1 MSRRRSSNPL
11 YVLAIATV
19 VLLLISFVPW
29 AGITKNYFKDFNI
42 FEDICTTKTINEGEG
57 EIVDPELIALM
68 NGDSHVDLQKTESTN
83 STVATDST
91 DTPSDSTAAVPD
103 IVVIAEPINPRI
115 GDLVV
120 VEDYSS
126 SGSSLSRF
134 ARAVKSA
141 ATRPVR
147 IAMIGDSYIEG
158 DVFSQD
164 IREKLQT
171 LYGGR
176 GAGYM
181 MMHTDIPGFRRS
193 VSQTDNG
200 WTPHDIRHESKMDY
214 KWLAGEYFT
223 GNSGAVSTY
232 KGVERLAHAKA
243 WNNSKFLFIAPKEGG
258 SITLT
263 TDSGSKEFSI
273 KAADSVQCIS
283 IDEETSRFTVKNN
296 VPGLIAL
303 GVWLNDNSGVSLD
316 CMSLRGNSGISHR
329 KLNYELAHNM
339 SDFISYDLIIVE
351 YGINALSSA
360 QKDYSKYGKYM
371 EEVIYELRRCYPQAD
386 ILMMGIGDRGQKAGS
401 EVHSISTA
409 QNMVDAQRDVA
420 RKTGIAFWDTREAM
434 GGNDAIVVWRER
446 KLVNADYIHL
456 NHKGGE
462 VLAQLLVDALSNAI
476 LSK

>member
-1 MSRRRSSNPL
+1 MIRRRPSNPL
-11 YVLAIATV
+11 YVLAIATF
-19 VLLLISFVPW
+19 VLLLMSFIPW
-29 AGITKNYFKDFNI
+29 ASITKNYFKDFNI
-42 FEDICTTKTINEGEG
+42 FEDICTTKTVNDGEG
-57 EIVDPELIALM
+57 EIIDPELLALM
-68 NGDSHVDLQKTESTN
+68 SGDNLEDLQKAESSNTTATTET
-83 STVATDST
+83 TDL
-91 DTPSDSTAAVPD
+91 PSDSIATVTD
-103 IVVIAEPINPRI
+103 TIVIAEPINPRV

-120 VEDYSS
+120 VEDYTPN
-126 SGSSLSRF
+126 GSALSRF
-134 ARAVKSA
+134 ARAIKSA
-141 ATRPVR
+141 TTRPVR

-164 IREKLQT
+164 LREKLQT

-200 WTPHDIRHESKMDY
+200 WTSHDIRHVSKMDY

-232 KGVERLAHAKA
+232 KGVKRLAHANA
-243 WNNSKFLFIAPKEGG
+243 WNNSKFLFVSPKESG

-263 TDSGSKEFSI
+263 TDSGSKEFTI
-273 KAADSVQCIS
+273 KATDSVQCIS

-296 VPGLIAL
+296 VQGLIAL

-329 KLNYELAHNM
+329 KLNHELAHNM

-371 EEVIYELRRCYPQAD
+371 EEVISELRRCYPQAD
-386 ILMMGIGDRGQKAGS
+386 ILMLGIGDRGQKNGS

-409 QNMVDAQRDVA
+409 QNMVDTQRDVA
-420 RKTGIAFWDTREAM
+420 RRTGIAFWDTREAM
-434 GGNDAIVVWRER
+434 GGNDAVVVWRER